1 MMKTVILNN
10 KFKLEDGIVEKP
22 QPKNNE
28 VLIQIKASGFN
39 PIDYQMLENEL
50 ERKLVS
56 SPILGREL
64 SGIIVGKGNH
74 VSSFEIGDE
83 VFCGSGSMGSNG
95 SYAEYISV
103 PEAIVTLKPKNISF
117 EQAAAI
123 PSVGMTALQTFN
135 RLQLKPTDTIL
146 ITGAVGGVGSF
157 LIKLLLAHHFKNM
170 VATVGSEENR
180 ILLLDMGLQNNQIVN
195 YKEDHLVEKLIK
207 ANGNRSFDVGVD
219 LVGNYMSEVAAE
231 TLKIHGMY
239 VDVTA
244 LINKNA
250 KEILFN
256 KGNII
261 MNISNYTYSMTKN
274 YDYYKNSLTK
284 ISDLIEEQVIL
295 PPQYKV
301 IGNLSLETVLKA
313 HQILKNN
320 LTQGNKLIMIH

>member
-1 MMKTVILNN
+1 MKTVILN
-10 KFKLEDGIVEKP
+10 KDFKLEDGVVDQP

-64 SGIIVGKGNH
+64 SGVIIGKGSD
-74 VSSFEIGDE
+74 VSQFEIGDE

-95 SYAEYISV
+95 SYAEYITV
-103 PEAIVTLKPKNISF
+103 PEAIVALKPKNISF

-135 RLQLKPTDTIL
+135 RMTLTPSDTVL
-146 ITGAVGGVGSF
+146 ITGATGGVGSF
-157 LIKLLLAHHFKNM
+157 LIKLLLAHNFRNI

-180 ILLLDMGLQNNQIVN
+180 ILLLEMGLKNDQIIN
-195 YKEDHLVEKLIK
+195 YKEDYLTENLIK
-207 ANGNRSFDVGVD
+207 ANGDQHFDFGVD
-219 LVGNYMSEVAAE
+219 LVGNRMSEVSAE
-231 TLKIHGMY
+231 ALKVHGMY

-244 LINKNA
+244 LISKDA

-274 YDYYKNSLTK
+274 YDYYKNSLIK
-284 ISDLIEEQVIL
+284 ISGLIEDNTIV
-295 PPQYKV
+295 PPKYKV
-301 IGNLSLETVLKA
+301 IGNLSLETVLQA
-313 HQILKNN
+313 HHLLKNN
-320 LTQGNKLIMIH
+320 LAQGKKLIMTH